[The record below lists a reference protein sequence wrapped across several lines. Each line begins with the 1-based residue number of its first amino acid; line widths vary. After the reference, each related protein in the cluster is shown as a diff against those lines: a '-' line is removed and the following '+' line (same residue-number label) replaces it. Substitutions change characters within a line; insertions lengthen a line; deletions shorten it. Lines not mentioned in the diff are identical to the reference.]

1 MTLNYNI
8 KMARKLGKG
17 QRFDKYYKVLNN
29 YFEKNNYKYRMEHL
43 NYLKS
48 KLEEIKQIIP
58 KSDYEIKDQINL
70 IQQYNNYIVNP
81 F

>member
-1 MTLNYNI
+1 
-8 KMARKLGKG
+8 MARKTGKG
-17 QRFDKYYKVLNN
+17 QKFDKYYKLLNN
-29 YFEKNNYKYRMEHL
+29 YFEKNNYKYRMENI

-58 KSDYEIKDQINL
+58 KSDYEIKDKNNL

>member
-1 MTLNYNI
+1 
-8 KMARKLGKG
+8 MARKSGKG
-17 QRFDKYYKVLNN
+17 QQFDKYYKVLNN
-29 YFEKNNYKYRMEHL
+29 YFEKNNYKYRMENL

-48 KLEEIKQIIP
+48 KLEEIKQITP